1 MYLNVPAS
9 EVWRSPHENRIA
21 PSASPSR
28 KDKRDCNR
36 GLYYSMVIH
45 TPRISAS
52 RVVLSS
58 FDPINSVQVSPLAH
72 LEGDLDRQI
81 R

>member
-1 MYLNVPAS
+1 
-9 EVWRSPHENRIA
+9 
-21 PSASPSR
+21 
-28 KDKRDCNR
+28 
-36 GLYYSMVIH
+36 MVIH